1 MEDLVVCRPSC
12 FWGGSENFFYINAFL
27 ELKSSSEAKAPGDG
41 LQHCLDLWEY
51 LRGILC
57 VCVCAFFYFSGGG
70 PTSGLPFSGVIFLAD
85 HFLGLANPHQLWVV
99 GNPTNAIHWH
109 LGSNLNPNASV

>member
-1 MEDLVVCRPSC
+1 LGVSSAVVNSMQDLVVCRPFR

-57 VCVCAFFYFSGGG
+57 VFQS
-70 PTSGLPFSGVIFLAD
+70 LAKVSTKPI
-85 HFLGLANPHQLWVV
+85 L
-99 GNPTNAIHWH
+99 T
-109 LGSNLNPNASV
+109 